1 MPRPMAARAQ
11 LIAERVR
18 RRLDNAAGRSPVV
31 AVLQDM
37 WRRDRSIAG
46 TLLSA
51 ALAFRIFI
59 WLLPCALLI
68 SALIGFSP
76 DGDGSV
82 GGLAQQAGMGPLT
95 ASLLDQV
102 ATQSR
107 GGRFVT
113 AGVALV
119 LLAYAGAGLARA
131 MDGVRVRVWGPFER
145 RGIRSAVGRAA
156 AYSGVL
162 LLLIVGNAGIA
173 VLHASTR
180 LTGLLASLL
189 SVALFVVIGDML
201 LGSGPFDWRAALPG
215 AVLFAVGVEVLR
227 LVSTYY
233 LPGRFERAT
242 QLYGALGFAAVT
254 LVWLTL
260 LARLVVMGHVLNVV
274 LSQRTDAADQRSDS
288 GH

>member
-1 MPRPMAARAQ
+1 MPRRSAATARK
-11 LIAERVR
+11 IAEWVR
-18 RRLDNAAGRSPVV
+18 DHLDVAVGRSWLL
-31 AVLQDM
+31 AVLLGS
-37 WRRDRSIAG
+37 WRQDRSIGG

-68 SALIGFSP
+68 SALIGFTPS
-76 DGDGSV
+76 DDGSA
-82 GGLAQQAGMGPLT
+82 GDLAKHAGLSPLI

-102 ATQSR
+102 AAESR

-119 LLAYAGAGLARA
+119 LLAYAGVGLSRA

-145 RGIRSAVGRAA
+145 RGMRSVVGRAA

-162 LLLIVGNAGIA
+162 LLLIIGNAGIA
-173 VLHASTR
+173 VLYGSTR
-180 LTGLLASLL
+180 LSGVLLSLLA
-189 SVALFVVIGDML
+189 VAFFLVIGAL
-201 LGSGPFDWRAALPG
+201 LLYSGPFDWRAALPG
-215 AVLFAVGVEVLR
+215 AALVAVGVEVLR

-242 QLYGALGFAAVT
+242 QLYGALGFAAVA

-260 LARLVVMGHVLNVV
+260 LARLVVMGHVLNLV
-274 LSQRTDAADQRSDS
+274 LSQPTDGAARPANPT
-288 GH
+288 